1 MKKVTIKGLYIFPNT
16 FLSQILLGLSL
27 SKDSL
32 RSFLRLSA
40 SFVLLNFI
48 KDPEVL
54 FLKYTLSK
62 YDRFGMTFL
71 KALVIYGAW
80 FARTTLGMHVSFKTL
95 RKYSKKMHT
104 LLQIYLKVYSEIS
117 INPFNTRKIEK
128 LDFWDANNST
138 NFKHQYAK
146 F

>member
-1 MKKVTIKGLYIFPNT
+1 MIAASVMKRVTIKGLYIFPNT

-32 RSFLRLSA
+32 RSFLQLSA

-71 KALVIYGAW
+71 KALVIYGA
-80 FARTTLGMHVSFKTL
+80 
-95 RKYSKKMHT
+95 
-104 LLQIYLKVYSEIS
+104 
-117 INPFNTRKIEK
+117 
-128 LDFWDANNST
+128 
-138 NFKHQYAK
+138 
-146 F
+146 